1 MPASRKLRDL
11 AGERSEERDDE
22 PDLFGGEVATD
33 LVSAHHEH
41 CLVKITVR
49 PVTVAASS
57 SRTRCCF

>member
-11 AGERSEERDDE
+11 TGERSEERDDE

-41 CLVKITVR
+41 CLVKGGAR
-49 PVTVAASS
+49 SAASS
-57 SRTRCCF
+57 MKVAL